1 MDVNKREIFL
11 KINRG
16 DLSTF
21 EQVFR
26 TLYPELCAYA
36 NRFLKDM
43 DFAEESVQDVFYHL
57 WEKRGKLIVETS
69 LTSYLYRAVRN
80 KCLQSI
86 EHRAVELK
94 YEQYF
99 MQQKDYD
106 NMDASEPVQMS
117 ELNEIISKTLDALP
131 PRCSRIF
138 RLNRFEGLR
147 YKEIAQKL
155 SLSVKTVEA
164 NMGKALKLFR
174 ENLKDYVE
182 AT

>member
-1 MDVNKREIFL
+1 
-11 KINRG
+11 
-16 DLSTF
+16 
-21 EQVFR
+21 
-26 TLYPELCAYA
+26 
-36 NRFLKDM
+36 
-43 DFAEESVQDVFYHL
+43 
-57 WEKRGKLIVETS
+57 
-69 LTSYLYRAVRN
+69 
-80 KCLQSI
+80 
-86 EHRAVELK
+86 
-94 YEQYF
+94 

>member
-1 MDVNKREIFL
+1 MDINNRETIH
-11 KINRG
+11 KINKG
-16 DLSTF
+16 DLATF

-26 TLYPELCAYA
+26 ALYPELCAYA
-36 NRFLKDM
+36 NRFLKDL
-43 DFAEESVQDVFYHL
+43 DFAEESVQDVFYNL
-57 WEKRGKLIVETS
+57 WEKRGKLAVETS
-69 LTSYLYRAVRN
+69 LTSYLYRAVKN

-99 MQQKDYD
+99 KRQKDYD
-106 NMDASEPVQMS
+106 DVDASGPVQIS
-117 ELNEIISKTLDALP
+117 ELNEIIKKTLDELP
-131 PRCSRIF
+131 PRCSSIF